1 MQQAAPERGEVA
13 GQQAVDDEE
22 AGTGRWRVNEQIDPA
37 ATGEP
42 AKLVVAETDHYQ
54 SEPEDWDRPSDQREK
69 ANDEVGKAAAKDGRP
84 HAGGYSHSDRRE
96 QSGEGK
102 LERRW
107 ERIGEVVGDCPP
119 RADAPPEIAVQEAAH
134 VGEVLLRQ
142 RTIEVVFGPEC
153 RDLVGSR
160 VVAKRGHRGVRR
172 DHVRNRERD
181 NRHADHHRDDPDHA
195 TREEAEEPHGAPAPY
210 LLIEAKSVQ
219 SIGLQ
224 TNPFTLERRPKG
236 SVG

>member
-84 HAGGYSHSDRRE
+84 HAGGYSHS
-96 QSGEGK
+96 
-102 LERRW
+102 
-107 ERIGEVVGDCPP
+107 
-119 RADAPPEIAVQEAAH
+119 
-134 VGEVLLRQ
+134 
-142 RTIEVVFGPEC
+142 
-153 RDLVGSR
+153 
-160 VVAKRGHRGVRR
+160 HR
-172 DHVRNRERD
+172 
-181 NRHADHHRDDPDHA
+181 RDDPAHA
-195 TREEAEEPHGAPAPY
+195 AREQAEEPHGAPAPY
-210 LLIEAKSVQ
+210 LLIEAKAVQ